1 MRIAVN
7 FPLLDAPGPELM
19 RRIFGYLLFAALV
32 VLGLFFGQRNAERVT
47 LDLYYVTL
55 NMPLAVAVIG
65 AVVTGVMV
73 GALSV
78 FLSVVLRQKA
88 RIRRLTRQLHHTE
101 PEAPSVPSAS
111 SNDSDV

>member
-1 MRIAVN
+1 
-7 FPLLDAPGPELM
+7 M

-32 VLGLFFGQRNAERVT
+32 VLGLFFGQRNADRVT

-65 AVVTGVMV
+65 SVVAGVLL

-88 RIRRLTRQLHHTE
+88 RIRQLTRQLRRSQAETE
-101 PEAPSVPSAS
+101 TSSAS
-111 SNDSDV
+111 SPDPNV